1 MRELRAAVVGV
12 GRLGALH
19 ALKYTKLA
27 GVRLCYVVDTD
38 PVRAREIATETG
50 AATLPHHQALAGK
63 VELASVATPGLAHY
77 AIARDLM
84 LAGVDVL
91 LEKPM
96 AATLAEA
103 SELAAIAG
111 HCGRILQIG
120 HLERFNP
127 AIVRVR
133 SLLNT
138 PRFIECHRLAPF
150 TERGTD
156 VDVVLDL
163 MIHDLD
169 VVLSVTSAKVSS
181 LEAVG
186 VAILTDRI
194 DVANARIRFADGL
207 IANLNTS
214 RVAPRKERKIRFF
227 QPDAY
232 ISLDYGARRI
242 QVYRKDPPPAGGSYP
257 VISAEQ
263 IDIDEGDPLRD
274 EIAAFV
280 RSVRTRSTPEV
291 NPASGLRVMELSE
304 RIVRAIRDAA
314 SEVAAGGWTG

>member
-1 MRELRAAVVGV
+1 MVGV

-19 ALKYTKLA
+19 ARKYINLA
-27 GVRLCYVVDTD
+27 GVKLCYVADTD
-38 PVRAREIATETG
+38 PKRAREISAETG
-50 AATLPHHQALAGK
+50 AVALPDHRALAGK
-63 VELASVATPGLAHY
+63 VELASIAAPGLAHY

-96 AATLAEA
+96 AATLTEA
-103 SELAAIAG
+103 RELAAIAYDY
-111 HCGRILQIG
+111 GRILQIG

-127 AIVRVR
+127 AIVRLR
-133 SLLNT
+133 PLLNN

-156 VDVVLDL
+156 VDVILDL

-169 VVLSVTSAKVSS
+169 VILSVTNAPVSS

-186 VAILTDRI
+186 VAVLTDRI
-194 DVANARIRFADGL
+194 DVANARIRFAGQL

-232 ISLDYGARRI
+232 ISLDYEARRI
-242 QVYRKDPPPAGGSYP
+242 QLYRKEPPPAGAAYP

-263 IDIDEGDPLRD
+263 IEIGEGDPLRD
-274 EIAAFV
+274 EIDAFV
-280 RSVRTRSTPEV
+280 QSVHTRRIPEV
-291 NPASGLRVMELSE
+291 DPAAGLRVMELSE
-304 RIVRAIRDAA
+304 RILEAIREASLDAA
-314 SEVAAGGWTG
+314 ADG